1 MKRILRNI
9 SCLLLLFTLLPALS
23 SCDNEDDVEAIFN
36 GKTWKLSRLTTKGS
50 SAPFYSGIWKS
61 KEEEKTSRERLREE
75 GNFTIVFNSVDVNG
89 EMTGTADATGVSG
102 RIENAT
108 LKIDGKERT
117 LSIRGKISGAESDP
131 LAKVFLNGLLRVSSY
146 EGDSNSLTLYFED
159 ENTTKVIGL
168 SAR

>member
-1 MKRILRNI
+1 MKRIIRNI
-9 SCLLLLFTLLPALS
+9 SYLLLLLTLFPVLS

-50 SAPFYSGIWKS
+50 SAPFYSGIWKNE
-61 KEEEKTSRERLREE
+61 EEEKKSKDRLREE

-89 EMTGTADATGVSG
+89 EITGTADAKGVTA
-102 RIENAT
+102 RIDNAA
-108 LKIDGKERT
+108 LKINGKERT
-117 LSIRGKISGAESDP
+117 ISIFGRISGSESDP
-131 LAKVFLNGLLRVSSY
+131 LAKAFLSGLGKVSSY